1 MVQYFSMQQIKYQ
14 IALFCNLQASYTVP
28 TSSVTGYSNKPP
40 ATVASTTDIPR
51 YQQPSQTPMSRHE

>member
-1 MVQYFSMQQIKYQ
+1 MQRINYQ
-14 IALFCNLQASYTVP
+14 IPLFCNLQASYTVP

-40 ATVASTTDIPR
+40 ATVASTADIPR